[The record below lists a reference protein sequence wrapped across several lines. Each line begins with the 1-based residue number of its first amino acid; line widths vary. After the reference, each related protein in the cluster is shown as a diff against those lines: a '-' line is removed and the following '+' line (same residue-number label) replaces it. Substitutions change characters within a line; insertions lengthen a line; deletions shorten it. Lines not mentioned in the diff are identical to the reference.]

1 VSQSGLAGFDS
12 NIVMEEDK
20 QTEESHF
27 GLGHLNHPGAALPQS
42 QAEDGQVEDEDYS
55 LPGDYDD

>member
-1 VSQSGLAGFDS
+1 
-12 NIVMEEDK
+12 MEEDK

-55 LPGDYDD
+55 LPGYYDD